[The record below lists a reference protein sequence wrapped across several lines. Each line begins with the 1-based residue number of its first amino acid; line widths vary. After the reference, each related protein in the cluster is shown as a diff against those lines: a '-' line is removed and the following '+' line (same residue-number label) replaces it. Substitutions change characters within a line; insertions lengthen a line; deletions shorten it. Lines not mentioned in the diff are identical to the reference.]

1 MMTMKTTKSVSVDV
15 RRPGEAGRRR
25 AGRIRARVCLLLAG
39 CASLVAPG
47 VATPGHQGALA
58 AQSAAAG
65 DHAPR
70 VGCLRG
76 RPLPA
81 CKSFWLVEMQG
92 YTPLTQSGRSVTYSG
107 GPQVRL
113 EAFESTLEWNLGHMV
128 NLSPTFALGGTL
140 SVGPSGGSG
149 IFSGARLRARR
160 WMSPD
165 WSLELS
171 GGLLDSDAR
180 YPSARGVT
188 FDARVN
194 IRDQGAFFVRW
205 DGASLAPD
213 NFPESGHFDPGGFQ
227 QALSIGAAAGS
238 APGLIGT
245 AALGLGYVILFGLY
259 LSDS

>member
-1 MMTMKTTKSVSVDV
+1 MTTTKGTRV
-15 RRPGEAGRRR
+15 RRTQGPHQRFGRSWLRR
-25 AGRIRARVCLLLAG
+25 LNLLATL
-39 CASLVAPG
+39 ASLAVPWTG
-47 VATPGHQGALA
+47 THGASGRLA
-58 AQSAAAG
+58 AQAPPAG
-65 DHAPR
+65 EGAST

-81 CKSFWLVEMQG
+81 CKSFWVVEMQG
-92 YTPLTQSGRSVTYSG
+92 YTPLAQSSRSVSYGG
-107 GPQVRL
+107 GPQVAV
-113 EAFESTLEWNLGHMV
+113 EAFESNLEWNLGHMV
-128 NLSPTFALGGTL
+128 NLSSTLALGGTL
-140 SVGPSGGSG
+140 SIGPSGGTG
-149 IFSGARLRARR
+149 IFTGARVRARR

-205 DGASLAPD
+205 DGASLESES
-213 NFPESGHFDPGGFQ
+213 FPESEYFDAGGFQ
-227 QALSIGAAAGS
+227 HALSIGAAAGS
-238 APGLIGT
+238 VPALVGT
-245 AALGLGYVILFGLY
+245 GALGLGYVILLGVY